1 VLGKKMIALVAIA
14 TIYLAL
20 PTTASAGGAG
30 YYGYPHRY
38 GSYYKWPYGVTTF
51 YGRFSGFGGCRLVRE
66 RVWTP
71 FGWNWREY
79 EVCG

>member
-1 VLGKKMIALVAIA
+1 VFGKKMIALVATA

-20 PTTASAGGAG
+20 LATASANGVG
-30 YYGYPHRY
+30 YYGHPHRH

-51 YGRFSGFGGCRLVRE
+51 YGSFYNFGGCRLVRE

-71 FGWNWREY
+71 FGWSWREY

>member
-1 VLGKKMIALVAIA
+1 MVALAAIA

-20 PTTASAGGAG
+20 PTTASADEPG
-30 YYGYPHRY
+30 YHRY
-38 GSYYKWPYGVTTF
+38 HRHSHRHFSTYKWPYGVTTF
-51 YGRFSGFGGCRLVRE
+51 YGNFYNFGGCRLVRE

-71 FGWNWREY
+71 FGWNWREF

>member
-1 VLGKKMIALVAIA
+1 MLGKMTIALVAIA
-14 TIYLAL
+14 TMYLAL

-30 YYGYPHRY
+30 YYGYPHRH

-51 YGRFSGFGGCRLVRE
+51 YGRFNGFGGCRLVRE
-66 RVWTP
+66 RIWTP
-71 FGWNWREY
+71 FGWSWREF